1 MHKFPITEYNKF
13 AELPLE
19 KLNTLTFSIY
29 LIDFDWNYLFVNDF
43 SKKNLGTRGEDLI
56 GKNIWTEFPELA
68 ADSSF
73 NELRKKLEKRV
84 VANLITISPV
94 NSQRL
99 NIVGYPLEDCYY
111 FSASILPDKGDL
123 MQELRNE
130 LNKKK

>member
-84 VANLITISPV
+84 VANLITISPI

>member
-73 NELRKKLEKRV
+73 NELRKKLEKKV
-84 VANLITISPV
+84 VANLITISPI